1 MNAKYAVK
9 SHLMNYQRASYVS
22 EEETVGTMQGMLDC
36 AYGTN
41 PYGYSDKV
49 AWVRE
54 VFSKELNHYPQYPYA
69 ESRRHIAAFWKP
81 EADIRMEAI
90 RLGCGSMGILST
102 INKMLVAEK
111 TPVLGYAPQFT
122 EYISEVQCLGGEYA
136 YVRLRRERNFRFDVD
151 AFMAR
156 MKQRTQLIY
165 IDNPNNP
172 TGQIL
177 SLSEIRA
184 IVEKAEGMGCCV
196 IVDEAYGDF
205 MDKSNSAVRLVDVF
219 ENLFVV
225 RSFSKGFGLA
235 GMRLGYLV
243 CSKTLM
249 QYYKKVDT
257 PFAVS
262 DLGCRILQSALDDTA
277 FIEESMNKI
286 RRAKTRLQNSC
297 KKIKTWYTHSSVP
310 ILVLEHPDESVDLQ
324 RLFLKNNVITE
335 AGKNFIGV
343 GKNAVRLRIPS
354 DIETLLQVVESIEA
368 CAFNTHTISQM

>member
-22 EEETVGTMQGMLDC
+22 EEETVGTAQGMLDC

-54 VFSKELNHYPQYPYA
+54 IFSQELNQYPQYPYA
-69 ESRRHIAAFWKP
+69 EARRHIAAFWKA
-81 EADIRMEAI
+81 EADISMEAI

-111 TPVLGYAPQFT
+111 TAVLGYAPQFT

-136 YVRLRRERNFRFDVD
+136 YVRLRRERNFRFDAD

-177 SLSEIRA
+177 PLSEIRA

-205 MDKSNSAVRLVDVF
+205 MDKSNSAVRLVDAF

-249 QYYKKVDT
+249 PYYKKVDT

-277 FIEESMNKI
+277 FIEDSVNKI
-286 RRAKTRLQNSC
+286 RRAKTRLQNGC
-297 KKIKTWYTHSSVP
+297 KKIKAWHTHSSVP

-335 AGKNFIGV
+335 AGKDFIGV

-354 DIETLLQVVESIEA
+354 DIEKLLQVVESIERG
-368 CAFNTHTISQM
+368 